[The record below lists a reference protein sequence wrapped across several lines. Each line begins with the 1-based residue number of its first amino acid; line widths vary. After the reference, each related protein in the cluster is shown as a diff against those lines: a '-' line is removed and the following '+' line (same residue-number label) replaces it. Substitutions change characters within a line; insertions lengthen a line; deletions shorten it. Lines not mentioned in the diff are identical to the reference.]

1 MGNLHSFESSRL
13 EMKVGTGKFRTDRHH
28 IPCIPNKYQIYK
40 KIRNQKEIQE
50 NLVISKTESV
60 GQFPRPNPRILL
72 GIFRFLP
79 EFIPE
84 ISVVFFPSLFPK
96 LVLHSYSYEDETCNS
111 FCCSLGA
118 SVFYIERQ
126 SHFLSF
132 CT

>member
-1 MGNLHSFESSRL
+1 
-13 EMKVGTGKFRTDRHH
+13 MKVGTGKFRTDRHH
-28 IPCIPNKYQIYK
+28 IPCIPIEYQIYK

-60 GQFPRPNPRILL
+60 GQFSQPNPRILS

-96 LVLHSYSYEDETCNS
+96 LVLHRIRMRMKH
-111 FCCSLGA
+111 A
-118 SVFYIERQ
+118 I
-126 SHFLSF
+126 LSAAAWAPRSSI
-132 CT
+132 